1 MQEQSASIKERY
13 VLITMMFS
21 NLTPHQINVVDAAG
35 APTLTLPASGTV
47 ARCKATATE
56 TERVDGVPV
65 FKTVYGEVEG
75 LPEPQDGVLYVVS
88 ALVREAVKATRTD
101 VVSPA
106 EFVRDSE
113 GKILGC
119 KGFTR

>member
-1 MQEQSASIKERY
+1 MQEQSASIEECY
-13 VLITMMFS
+13 VLIIMFV
-21 NLTPHQINVVDAAG
+21 NLTPHSISVVDAAG
-35 APTLTLPASGTV
+35 APTLTLPASGIV
-47 ARCKATATE
+47 ARCRATATE
-56 TERVDGVPV
+56 TERVDDIPV

-75 LPEPQDGVLYVVS
+75 LPEPEAGTLYVVS
-88 ALVREAVKATRTD
+88 ALVREAVKATRSD

>member
-1 MQEQSASIKERY
+1 
-13 VLITMMFS
+13 MFK
-21 NLTPHQINVVDAAG
+21 NLTPHTINVVDASG
-35 APTLTLPASGTV
+35 ASMLTLPASGSV
-47 ARCKATATE
+47 ARCRATATE

-65 FKTVYGEVEG
+65 FKTVDGEVEG
-75 LPEPQDGVLYVVS
+75 LPEPQNGVLYVVS

-106 EFVRDSE
+106 EFVRDAE

>member
-1 MQEQSASIKERY
+1 
-13 VLITMMFS
+13 MFK
-21 NLTPHQINVVDAAG
+21 NLTPHSINVVAAAG
-35 APTLTLPASGTV
+35 APTLTLPPCGIV
-47 ARCKATATE
+47 ARCRATATE

-88 ALVREAVKATRTD
+88 ALVREAVKNSRTD

-119 KGFTR
+119 RGFTR